1 MDYDITKAFNDGRE
15 HTCALL
21 SQLVYTSDGE
31 PMTAG
36 YLRCPEPGKYFRLV
50 NWRYFLHAFHIH

>member
-31 PMTAG
+31 PMSQRELMAMCASIEAD
-36 YLRCPEPGKYFRLV
+36 LFNE
-50 NWRYFLHAFHIH
+50 